1 MGGGDGV
8 EKTEQ
13 RAMRKKKQADLVT
26 GEQEQAGLLPGSD
39 WGPVAGSGEDEL
51 SFGDMKLRS

>member
-1 MGGGDGV
+1 MGGGDGA

-13 RAMRKKKQADLVT
+13 RAMRKKKQANLVT

-39 WGPVAGSGEDEL
+39 WGPVRWGEKMSSAL
-51 SFGDMKLRS
+51 GT